1 MQTPHPIYLASRSQR
16 RRELLRQVG
25 VAFELLLLRESPG
38 READVDESP
47 LAGENPATYVRR
59 LAQHKAEVAW
69 LRLGQRKLLRHPI
82 LTADTTVDLDG
93 EILAKPA
100 DKDDAMAMLRRLSG
114 KTHSVHTAVAVILEA
129 QLEVALSTTLVEF
142 RALRDEEIRHYVD
155 SGEPM
160 DKAGAYGIQGRAGIF
175 ARNIMGS
182 YTGIVGLPLFETAEL
197 LAHFGRPVL

>member
-1 MQTPHPIYLASRSQR
+1 MHTPHPIYLASRSQR
-16 RRELLRQVG
+16 RRELLRQIG

-47 LAGENPATYVRR
+47 LTGENPATYVRR

-100 DKDDAMAMLRRLSG
+100 DKDDAIAMLRRLSG

-129 QLEVALSTTLVEF
+129 QLEVTLSTTLVEF
-142 RALRDEEIRHYVD
+142 RDLRDEEIRHYVE
-155 SGEPM
+155 SGEPL

-182 YTGIVGLPLFETAEL
+182 YTGVVGLPLFETAEL